1 MRVILFSI
9 GDFQVRSYGLVV
21 ALAIM
26 LAMGVAYYLAKG
38 TTYRK
43 HIPNMM
49 FYVLIGAILVARIW
63 HVFFFQWDYY
73 SKHLVEIPAIWNGGI
88 AIQGALVGGFIAAAI
103 YARVA
108 RISFWE
114 LADTMAPAIIFGQ
127 AIGRIACFLNGD
139 AYGSPT
145 GSSFGI
151 VYPEGTMAYAEYGPQ
166 PLWPAEIWEGQWD
179 FIVFAIL
186 LIMKNKTWPKGFLFL
201 SYNILYAI
209 GRFMLEFLRGDSPRY
224 LFNWTAGQWTSVVVI
239 VISLVIMMI
248 FTLRQKRKD
257 PEDLSPK
264 LEQIH

>member
-1 MRVILFSI
+1 MDLSLRRFTPEWLGFHFGSWRTRWR
-9 GDFQVRSYGLVV
+9 QL
-21 ALAIM
+21 L
-26 LAMGVAYYLAKG
+26 YLA
-38 TTYRK
+38 RLS
-43 HIPNMM
+43 
-49 FYVLIGAILVARIW
+49 VV
-63 HVFFFQWDYY
+63 
-73 SKHLVEIPAIWNGGI
+73 S
-88 AIQGALVGGFIAAAI
+88 
-103 YARVA
+103 
-108 RISFWE
+108 
-114 LADTMAPAIIFGQ
+114 LA
-127 AIGRIACFLNGD
+127 FLNGD